1 MARTVAQMAFRARGD
16 TAAARHGTLAAFL
29 LHDKMSSP
37 DDDGRE
43 LAVIRL
49 AKPFAQ
55 LRRIHAR
62 VATDGIRV
70 AERSPAAF
78 GFGRREV
85 FPGCFRLRYLGRK
98 QGDDQ
103 SDPNRP
109 PLSWPLTPS
118 GDRHH
123 FEVCV
128 RGGAI
133 APILDLPQTRSLTRH
148 MCPVRR

>member
-1 MARTVAQMAFRARGD
+1 MAFRAGGD

-49 AKPFAQ
+49 AKPFASFA
-55 LRRIHAR
+55 IHAR

-85 FPGCFRLRYLGRK
+85 SPGCFRLDMSVASKAMIRVTQIGQCV
-98 QGDDQ
+98 QG
-103 SDPNRP
+103 
-109 PLSWPLTPS
+109 L
-118 GDRHH
+118 
-123 FEVCV
+123 CV
-128 RGGAI
+128 AVGA
-133 APILDLPQTRSLTRH
+133 
-148 MCPVRR
+148 